1 VNLNKPVQKW
11 LKIVEFN
18 GVWSRFA
25 AMRISGVLLCVSA
38 LLLVGCG
45 GNDDGSGSDIST
57 TKISQGSAST
67 NTTQGATNAVAP
79 VDISTMKYSRRT
91 NATTVITNVVLVFFK
106 DKEHFEAKKRF
117 TGNAIKNNKDGTQA
131 FYPMKDG
138 LWHGTFRIKYPGGKQ
153 TKSRVNYVQGLKS
166 GAAHAW
172 YANGT
177 ARSQS
182 LYANGFRVGPWITF
196 HPNGETNKV
205 MVLSTKIPGKVL
217 RRAAF
222 DLTGRP
228 LTGKTPVGRK
238 IEWQVNGTVAT
249 KELSLSLYK
258 GKPSSTLTTVFG
270 NPDQRKG
277 NMWLYSGLTI
287 HDIKTGEIKHTARFT
302 VNNGAVTAVEV
313 LP

>member
-1 VNLNKPVQKW
+1 MK
-11 LKIVEFN
+11 
-18 GVWSRFA
+18 
-25 AMRISGVLLCVSA
+25 ISGVILCVSA

-57 TKISQGSAST
+57 TKINQGSAST
-67 NTTQGATNAVAP
+67 NTTQVATNAIAP
-79 VDISTMKYSRRT
+79 VDISTMKYIRRT

-131 FYPMKDG
+131 FYPMKNG
-138 LWHGTFRIKYPGGKQ
+138 LWHGTSRTKYPGGKQ
-153 TKSRVNYVQGLKS
+153 TKYRVNYVQGLKN

-177 ARSQS
+177 ARSKS
-182 LYANGFRVGPWITF
+182 FYTNGFRVGPWITF
-196 HPNGETNKV
+196 HPNGKTNKV
-205 MVLSTKIPGKVL
+205 MVLSFTIPGKVL

-228 LTGKTPVGRK
+228 LTGKTPAGRK
-238 IEWQVNGTVAT
+238 FQWQVNGTDAL
-249 KELSLSLYK
+249 KELSYYK
-258 GKPSSTLTTVFG
+258 GRPSSILTTAFG
-270 NPDQRKG
+270 NPNQQQG
-277 NMWLYSGLTI
+277 NVWMYSGLTI
-287 HDIKTGEIKHTARFT
+287 RDIKTGEIKRTARFT
-302 VNNGAVTAVEV
+302 VNNGTVSAVEV